1 MLRVADRRLSRK
13 KSVMALDR
21 LKRTF
26 SFQPSVSP
34 SGSFSSGTGGSTR
47 NLAASDPSDATIT
60 EVDVTIEK
68 PTARRAP
75 SNTIPETIPE
85 EEAERIRRESL
96 KPVNGDVARQDSIDG
111 DLDGEESVGKEGRGK
126 EEEEGGTE
134 SPGSKQK
141 RDEGLG
147 ESFDRNSELSDRDS
161 VSRNSSNVVEMQPL
175 GDSGSGGG
183 KQPPSADLP
192 PTSYDSSTGGQGAS
206 PEDPRLS
213 FLDSSA
219 SKKVTFM

>member
-1 MLRVADRRLSRK
+1 
-13 KSVMALDR
+13 MALDR

-26 SFQPSVSP
+26 SFQAAGCSP
-34 SGSFSSGTGGSTR
+34 SGSFSFGSLGGSNR
-47 NLAASDPSDATIT
+47 SLASSLDHGDATIA
-60 EVDVTIEK
+60 EVDVTMEK
-68 PTARRAP
+68 ASARRAAV
-75 SNTIPETIPE
+75 NGIPETIPE

-96 KPVNGDVARQDSIDG
+96 KPVNGDVARVDSIDG
-111 DLDGEESVGKEGRGK
+111 EEG
-126 EEEEGGTE
+126 EEGGGDGEGGSGGGKERGEEGDTE
-134 SPGSKQK
+134 SSGSKQK

-161 VSRNSSNVVEMQPL
+161 VSKGNVVEMQPV
-175 GDSGSGGG
+175 GDKDSS
-183 KQPPSADLP
+183 KQPPSSSSPADFPASPL
-192 PTSYDSSTGGQGAS
+192 DAAKEGQGAS

>member
-1 MLRVADRRLSRK
+1 
-13 KSVMALDR
+13 MALDR

-26 SFQPSVSP
+26 SFQPNLSP
-34 SGSFSSGTGGSTR
+34 SGSFSSGAGGSTR
-47 NLAASDPSDATIT
+47 NLAVSDPSDATIT

-68 PTARRAP
+68 PSARRTP
-75 SNTIPETIPE
+75 SNTVPETIPE

-96 KPVNGDVARQDSIDG
+96 KPVNGDVARQDSFDG
-111 DLDGEESVGKEGRGK
+111 DLDGEGQERGGKGER
-126 EEEEGGTE
+126 EEGDTE
-134 SPGSKQK
+134 SSGSKQK

-175 GDSGSGGG
+175 GDSSGS
-183 KQPPSADLP
+183 KQPPSADFP
-192 PTSYDSSTGGQGAS
+192 PSPFDSANEGQGAS

-219 SKKVTFM
+219 AKKVTFM